1 LSGIAKSPKVLD
13 DDHALAELCRFANA
27 VGAITTTA
35 RGAIP
40 SLPTISQVEAILT
53 AQ

>member
-1 LSGIAKSPKVLD
+1 MLHDAA
-13 DDHALAELCRFANA
+13 ALAELCRFANV

-40 SLPTISQVEAILT
+40 SLPTTRQVEAVLA